1 MKIDEDKDTYAFAT
15 VRLKDLEAGISGR
28 IFMIETKQ
36 DGLEIFS
43 DPNSQWGI
51 IGLSPGN

>member
-1 MKIDEDKDTYAFAT
+1 M
-15 VRLKDLEAGISGR
+15 RLKDLAAGISGL
-28 IFMIETKQ
+28 IFMMDSKQ

>member
-1 MKIDEDKDTYAFAT
+1 M
-15 VRLKDLEAGISGR
+15 RLKDLEAGISGR

-51 IGLSPGN
+51 IGLSPGI